1 LHFEKRK
8 NMVKSARQHVLSGSP
23 YESRIGFARA
33 VRIGPLISIGG
44 TAPIGADGKTV
55 GKGDVVAQTQRCIE
69 IIETALEGI
78 GADLSDVIR
87 TRILLTNIDDWERV
101 GQVHG
106 NFFAHIQPVT
116 TVMQVVR
123 FVDPDWLVE
132 IEIDAYVDEESD

>member
-1 LHFEKRK
+1 
-8 NMVKSARQHVLSGSP
+8 MRQHVLSGSP
-23 YESRIGFARA
+23 YEARLGFARA

-44 TAPIGADGKTV
+44 TAPIGPDGKTV
-55 GKGDVVAQTQRCIE
+55 GKGDVVAQTQRCFE

-106 NFFAHIQPVT
+106 SFFEHIQPVT

-132 IEIDAYVDEESD
+132 